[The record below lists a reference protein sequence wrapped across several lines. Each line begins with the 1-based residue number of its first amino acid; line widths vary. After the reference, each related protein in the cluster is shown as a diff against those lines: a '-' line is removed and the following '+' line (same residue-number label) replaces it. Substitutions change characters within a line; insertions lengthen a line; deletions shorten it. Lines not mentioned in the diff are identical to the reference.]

1 MATLNAFLRPEKPED
16 KEIFVSDRFKG
27 EDGQPVPFKI
37 RAITEEESAAIR
49 KKATT
54 VRRDRN
60 GQTVREFDAAKYTR
74 LFVIAG
80 TVEPDFRASDLCE
93 AYGVLDPEL
102 AVGKMLLAGE
112 FARLSE
118 AISELSGIS
127 DEAVAAVR
135 DEAKN

>member
-16 KEIFVSDRFKG
+16 KEILVSDRFKG
-27 EDGQPVPFKI
+27 EDGKPVSFKI
-37 RAITEEESAAIR
+37 RAVTEEESASIR

-60 GQTVREFDAAKYTR
+60 GQTVREFDAARYAR

-80 TVEPDFRASDLCE
+80 TVEPNFRASDLCE

-112 FARLSE
+112 FALLSE
-118 AISELSGIS
+118 AISQLSGIS
-127 DEAVAAVR
+127 EAALAEAA
-135 DEAKN
+135 DTAKN

>member
-1 MATLNAFLRPEKPED
+1 MATLSAFLHPEKPENE
-16 KEIFVSDRFKG
+16 EILVSDRFKG
-27 EDGQPVPFKI
+27 EDGKPVPFKI
-37 RAITEEESAAIR
+37 RAVTEEESAAIR

-54 VRRDRN
+54 VRRDRT

-80 TVEPDFRASDLCE
+80 TVEPNFRASDLCE

-118 AISELSGIS
+118 AISQLSGIS
-127 DEAVAAVR
+127 EAALAEAA
-135 DEAKN
+135 DTAKN